1 MRGVVKKIQGF
12 TLIEL
17 MIVVVVIGILS
28 TIALP
33 AYQDYVRKSRRADV
47 ITKMLD
53 TQLHEEKWRANN
65 SKYAITATSV
75 GSPSSSYYTIAITT
89 SATNNNAYTITATG
103 VGDQARDKQYNTSCT
118 TLTINQSNTKTP
130 ADCWRK

>member
-1 MRGVVKKIQGF
+1 MRGVGKKSQGF

-28 TIALP
+28 MIALP
-33 AYQDYVRKSRRADV
+33 SYQDYVRKSRRADV
-47 ITKMLD
+47 MTKMLD
-53 TQLHEEKWRANN
+53 TQLYEEKWRANN
-65 SKYAITATSV
+65 SQYAITATSI
-75 GSPSSSYYTIAITT
+75 GSPTSDYYTITIGSVGAST
-89 SATNNNAYTITATG
+89 YTINATATG
-103 VGDQARDKQYNTSCT
+103 NQAKDKQNGTSCT